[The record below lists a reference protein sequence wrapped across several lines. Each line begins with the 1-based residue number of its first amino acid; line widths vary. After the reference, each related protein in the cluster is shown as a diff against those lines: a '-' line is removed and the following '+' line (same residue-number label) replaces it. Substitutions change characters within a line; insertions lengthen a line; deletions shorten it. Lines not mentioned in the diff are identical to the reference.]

1 MPIGFGCVEVAGDRE
16 PSVKHGGRRHIR
28 VPSDREEMETVSE
41 DSLPRTLAMKG
52 RENGK
57 D

>member
-1 MPIGFGCVEVAGDRE
+1 MPIEFGCVEVAGDRE

-28 VPSDREEMETVSE
+28 VPSDREEMETASE